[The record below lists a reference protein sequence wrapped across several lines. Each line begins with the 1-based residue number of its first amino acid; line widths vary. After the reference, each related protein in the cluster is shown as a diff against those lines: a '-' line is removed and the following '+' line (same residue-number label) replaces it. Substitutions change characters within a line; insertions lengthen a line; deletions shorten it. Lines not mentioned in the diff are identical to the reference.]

1 MNPPSNIR
9 ALFDNHAKIILDLL
23 NAAEVQAEE
32 SFDEDDYRD
41 AVQDE
46 LTRLQIC
53 IEELART
60 LSFEAFAVI
69 QATELEI
76 LDVVRKIRHP
86 GARDIAIDEITNHF
100 SLSVTYYDQWMATDP
115 AVKLKLAK
123 QVIAQSHEPAEIAR
137 KYVSEVDKNKFLD
150 SFMAL
155 TKELRQPGINADEWQ
170 LATFFSELRQ
180 YLEEQSRVEGAV
192 EHFAAHLHVVGPL
205 IQQLVTYGKS
215 DSSDLK
221 TKIVRNGLAV
231 NCEFLAGLYAATN
244 SNLIKELGAIATVNP
259 SGLTPFAFLETMDL
273 GLTPAW
279 YNEMQGKADDKY
291 LIALINHALV
301 APGVPLNL
309 ARLEN
314 NCDAWKVKGY
324 LEGIKSAPVDQPECA
339 GKVKQLLGALAE
351 QCQTH
356 TKGAEIRREIMK
368 SDLPRSV
375 LEPHLTLLGDRF
387 TQELG
392 V

>member
-1 MNPPSNIR
+1 MNPPANIC

-23 NAAEVQAEE
+23 NASEVQAEE
-32 SFDEDDYRD
+32 SFDEDEYRD

-60 LSFEAFAVI
+60 LSFEAFNVI

-86 GARDIAIDEITNHF
+86 GARDVAIDEITNHF

-137 KYVSEVDKNKFLD
+137 KYVSEVDTTKFLD
-150 SFMAL
+150 SFVAL
-155 TKELRQPGINADEWQ
+155 TKELCRPGINADEWQ

-192 EHFAAHLHVVGPL
+192 EHFAANFHVVAPL
-205 IQQLVTYGKS
+205 IQRLLTYGSS
-215 DSSDLK
+215 DSGDLK
-221 TKIVRNGLAV
+221 TKIVRTNLAL
-231 NCEFLAGLYAATN
+231 NCEFLAGLYAATK
-244 SNLIKELGAIATVNP
+244 SNLIKELGALATLNP
-259 SGLTPFAFLETMDL
+259 SGPTPFAFLETMNL
-273 GLTPAW
+273 GLTPVW
-279 YNEMQGKADDKY
+279 YNEMQGKAEDNY
-291 LIALINHALV
+291 LIALIKHALV

-309 ARLEN
+309 SQLGT
-314 NCDAWKVKGY
+314 NCDAWMVKGY
-324 LEGIKSAPVDQPECA
+324 LEGIKNAPVDQPECA
-339 GKVKQLLGALAE
+339 GKVKQILAALAE

-356 TKGAEIRREIMK
+356 AKGAEIRREIMK
-368 SDLPRSV
+368 SDLSRNV